1 MVPRKVYP
9 TSLQVHDSSLCGLH
23 SRVHDKPG
31 LVRVTVLPKYSHWR
45 LVSQSTGTVQM
56 VRLDVIGW
64 FEFEWSN
71 QITQYQTLTQKCG
84 FLLGHDLHDLQLGI
98 KLEVCACP
106 KSF

>member
-1 MVPRKVYP
+1 
-9 TSLQVHDSSLCGLH
+9 
-23 SRVHDKPG
+23 
-31 LVRVTVLPKYSHWR
+31 
-45 LVSQSTGTVQM
+45 M

-64 FEFEWSN
+64 FESEWSN

-84 FLLGHDLHDLQLGI
+84 FLLGHDLQLGT